1 MTQPE
6 DSLRKL
12 EPDVVTTQGRAPGEI
27 PRVEHYRHQHPPVRD
42 VNQEFRE
49 SFTPIERIALWVTN
63 HVGTLGF
70 FLIIFAWTGLW
81 LGWNTLAPAHLRF
94 DPAPA
99 FVIWLFIS
107 NMIQIMLLP
116 LIMVGQNLGGRH
128 AELRAESDF
137 EINQK
142 VEKEVEVIL
151 LHLEQQA
158 ALIEHQGELIL
169 EILRRLSTKETAQP
183 VQGQT
188 FGD

>member
-1 MTQPE
+1 MTEPE
-6 DSLRKL
+6 NALPKL
-12 EPDVVTTQGRAPGEI
+12 EPEVVTTERRLLGDI
-27 PRVEHYRHQHPPVRD
+27 LRVEHYRHDHPPVRN

-49 SFTPIERIALWVTN
+49 SFTLMERIALWVTN
-63 HVGTLGF
+63 HVGTFGF

-81 LGWNTLAPAHLRF
+81 LGWNTLAPTHWRF

-99 FVIWLFIS
+99 FVFWLFIS

-128 AELRAESDF
+128 AEIRAESDF

-142 VEKEVEVIL
+142 AEKEVEVIL

-158 ALIEHQGELIL
+158 VQIERQGELIL
-169 EILRRLSTKETAQP
+169 EILKRL
-183 VQGQT
+183 
-188 FGD
+188 